1 MRERRLEV
9 NGVAGLI
16 AEWGAADSSEAI
28 VCLHGVPG
36 SGRDF
41 QQLAP
46 ALSELGRCV
55 AIDLPGF
62 GRADKPVD
70 FPYSIEGYQTWLD
83 PAIRELGIERAH
95 LVLHDFGGP
104 IGLLWAAMH
113 PPQFASATLLATG
126 VLPGYRWHLLGRLWR
141 IPRLGELIQRSTSRP
156 LFKLWMRR
164 GNRRGLDSAWL
175 DQLIDEDDA
184 ATRRATLALYRAT
197 DEPGS
202 ALLAQALAP
211 QAKPALVIWGQNDP
225 YVGPEYAAAQRRVFP
240 NARIEV
246 WPNTGHWPHIQ
257 HPAANSGGDL
267 YVSEGSEP
275 RFQLIRCCRF
285 LRLSR
290 VGRRRHCTQDGHEHD
305 RRSVVRWTSPCNV
318 PSSAS
323 NR

>member
-16 AEWGAADSSEAI
+16 AEWGAPDSTEAI
-28 VCLHGVPG
+28 VFLHGVPG

-46 ALSELGRCV
+46 TLSELGRCV

-62 GRADKPVD
+62 GRADKPLD
-70 FPYSIEGYQTWLD
+70 FPYSVEGYQTWLD

-113 PPQFASATLLATG
+113 PQQFASATLLATG

-141 IPRLGELIQRSTSRP
+141 IPRLGELIQGGTSRP

-164 GNRRGLDSAWL
+164 GNRRGLDPAWL
-175 DQLIDEDDA
+175 NQLIDEDDA
-184 ATRRATLALYRAT
+184 ASRRATLALYRAT

-225 YVGPEYAAAQRRVFP
+225 YVGPRYAAAQRRAFP
-240 NARIEV
+240 DAHVEV
-246 WPNTGHWPHIQ
+246 WPGTGHWPHIQ
-257 HPAANSGGDL
+257 QPQRTAEAIST
-267 YVSEGSEP
+267 
-275 RFQLIRCCRF
+275 F
-285 LRLSR
+285 LREVTR
-290 VGRRRHCTQDGHEHD
+290 E
-305 RRSVVRWTSPCNV
+305 RS
-318 PSSAS
+318 
-323 NR
+323 